1 MSAPRIHV
9 DPTLP
14 PAQFNAELLAAS
26 RLARLERVARRL
38 RVKRAEEGFRRMGYE
53 ADEIGAMV
61 KLHVHGVAR

>member
-1 MSAPRIHV
+1 MAAAPIHV

-26 RLARLERVARRL
+26 RIARLERVARRL

-53 ADEIGAMV
+53 AEAIQELV
-61 KLHVHGVAR
+61 KIHVFGVAQ

>member
-1 MSAPRIHV
+1 MAAARIHV

-26 RLARLERVARRL
+26 RLARLERVARRM

-53 ADEIGAMV
+53 PEAIRELV
-61 KLHVHGVAR
+61 KIHVHGVAA

>member
-1 MSAPRIHV
+1 MSAARIHV

-38 RVKRAEEGFRRMGYE
+38 RARRAEEGFRRMGYE
-53 ADEIGAMV
+53 GQALSELIEI
-61 KLHVHGVAR
+61 HVHGVAR